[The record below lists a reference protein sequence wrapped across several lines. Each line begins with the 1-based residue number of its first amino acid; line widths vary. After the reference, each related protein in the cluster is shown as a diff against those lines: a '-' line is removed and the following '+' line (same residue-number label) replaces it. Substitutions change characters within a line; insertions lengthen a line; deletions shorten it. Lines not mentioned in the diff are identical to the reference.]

1 MSAKKIALILF
12 SLLLGVVLIY
22 PRKAAVIALIIGG
35 KVIAPEASAVL
46 SHYCFGNGDTL
57 YLNADYVKT
66 SPVVLKSMQGLKTGQ
81 SRWISFKQKEDWRLS
96 YALNPFTIR
105 RAKDGYTITQYMEF
119 DRKGIV
125 ATTLNLGITKIK
137 VYDNIAHAFD
147 CTPYL
152 VVFKFK

>member
-12 SLLLGVVLIY
+12 LLLLGAVLIY
-22 PRKAAVIALIIGG
+22 PRKAIVIALIIGG
-35 KVIAPEASAVL
+35 KVIAPEASAVV

-66 SPVVLKSMQGLKTGQ
+66 SPVVLKSMQGLKMGQ

-96 YALNPFTIR
+96 YALNPFTIKR
-105 RAKDGYTITQYMEF
+105 TKEGYMITQYMEF
-119 DRKGIV
+119 DRTGIV
-125 ATTLNLGITKIK
+125 ATTLNLGFTKIK
-137 VYDNIAHAFD
+137 VYENIAHAFS

-152 VVFKFK
+152 VVFKF

>member
-1 MSAKKIALILF
+1 MKIKKVILVVFVILI
-12 SLLLGVVLIY
+12 GVVLIY

-66 SPVVLKSMQGLKTGQ
+66 SPVVLKSMQGLETGQ
-81 SRWISFKQKEDWRLS
+81 SRWISFKQDEDWRLS
-96 YALNPFTIR
+96 YALNPFTIKR
-105 RAKDGYTITQYMEF
+105 TKEGYTITQYMDF

-125 ATTLNLGITKIK
+125 ATTLNLGFTKNK
-137 VYDNIAHAFD
+137 VYDHIAHVFD

-152 VVFKFK
+152 FMVKF